1 MSGPVRVLE
10 DGTRVY
16 ANGVRYRPVAADERR
31 NKVRRPED
39 PRAVR
44 WYSEWLIL
52 PELVPENFRHMP
64 ETVPDSE
71 AYEHWLKKRWCRC
84 DICTRPESRRWKE
97 KAERVRERGTRT
109 EQLSDGD

>member
-16 ANGVRYRPVAADERR
+16 ANGVRYRPVSDDKRR
-31 NKVRRPED
+31 NKKRRPED

-44 WYSEWLIL
+44 WYNQWVIL
-52 PELVPENFRHMP
+52 PELVADDDRSMP

-71 AYEHWLKKRWCRC
+71 AYNHWLEKRGCRC
-84 DICTRPESRRWKE
+84 FICKRPESRRWKE
-97 KAERVRERGTRT
+97 RAEAARSKGYSSNT
-109 EQLSDGD
+109 S

>member
-16 ANGVRYRPVAADERR
+16 ANGVKYKPVAADERR

-52 PELVPENFRHMP
+52 PELAPENFRHMP

-71 AYEHWLKKRWCRC
+71 AFEHWLKKRGCRC
-84 DICTRPESRRWKE
+84 SICTRPESRRWKE
-97 KAERVRERGTRT
+97 KAERVREQGTRP
-109 EQLSDGD
+109 EQLSDRD